1 MKDQNHFF
9 FGIDV
14 LVTSNISVV
23 IIIYLFA
30 VAVFEEKKNI

>member
-1 MKDQNHFF
+1 MKDQNHIF

-23 IIIYLFA
+23 LIIYLFA
-30 VAVFEEKKNI
+30 VFEDE